1 MLQVVDFKT
10 DGQYE
15 NYVTMELSIK
25 TGYNAEPAQHV
36 RVKRITIEV
45 KSQWGLPM

>member
-1 MLQVVDFKT
+1 MPHVVDFKT
-10 DGQYE
+10 EEQQE
-15 NYVTMELSIK
+15 NHVNVELSIK

-45 KSQWGLPM
+45 KPQWGLPV